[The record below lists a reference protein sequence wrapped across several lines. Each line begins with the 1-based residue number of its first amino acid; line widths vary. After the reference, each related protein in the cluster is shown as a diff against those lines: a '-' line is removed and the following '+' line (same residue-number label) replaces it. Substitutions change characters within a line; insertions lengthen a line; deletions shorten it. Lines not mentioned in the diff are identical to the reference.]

1 MRYQHFDQLPALVTE
16 RFVSARPH
24 PRFPLTIY
32 NYTSKVASLKL
43 SEWSEA
49 LQDCRGLILREDG
62 HIVGRPFR
70 KFWNYEQVLD
80 SIPANEPFTIW
91 EKLDGSLGVIAN
103 YEGNLIVAT
112 RGSFES
118 DQAQWAAEW
127 LRSRLSDWLPPSGE
141 THLVEIVYPQNRIVV
156 DYGAREELVLL
167 DVLDSDGMHCED
179 RFRTA
184 PFRRAAQ
191 IDAVDLEALMTQ
203 PDQGQEGF
211 VVKWR
216 SGFMA
221 KLKFDE
227 YKRLHWLLTQCNT
240 RTIWERL
247 RAGSGTQELLDRV
260 PADFAEWVTA
270 QIAVLREQF
279 ETISVASRSAFH
291 AAAGRFESRKDFAMW
306 AKEQPNPALLF
317 SLLDG
322 KSIDD
327 NVWRLIEPKWVTAF
341 KKDTEG

>member
-1 MRYQHFDQLPALVTE
+1 VRYQHFDQLPALVAD

-24 PRFPLTIY
+24 PRFPLRIY
-32 NYTSKVASLKL
+32 NYTSKCAALKP
-43 SEWSEA
+43 SEWSDA
-49 LQDCRGLILREDG
+49 LQDCRGLILSEDG
-62 HIVGRPFR
+62 LIVGRPFR

-80 SIPANEPFTIW
+80 SIPAGEPFTIW

-103 YEGNLIVAT
+103 YGGNLIVAT

-127 LRSRLSDWLPPSGE
+127 LRSRFPGWLPPLGE

-167 DVLDSDGMHCED
+167 DVLGSGGAHCEEG
-179 RFRTA
+179 FRIA
-184 PFRRAAQ
+184 PLRRAAQ
-191 IDAVDLEALMTQ
+191 IDAVDIGSLLAQ
-203 PDQGQEGF
+203 PDRGREGF

-216 SGFMA
+216 GGFMA

-227 YKRLHWLLTQCNT
+227 YKRLHWLLTQCST
-240 RTIWERL
+240 RAIWERL
-247 RAGSGTQELLDRV
+247 RAGSGIQELLDRV

-270 QIAVLREQF
+270 EIAALREQF
-279 ETISVASRSAFH
+279 ESIATAARTAFNTTP
-291 AAAGRFESRKDFAMW
+291 GRFESRKDFAMW
-306 AKEQPNPALLF
+306 AKEQPNPGLLF

-327 NVWRLIEPKWVTAF
+327 TVWRLIEPKWAASY
-341 KKDTEG
+341 KKETE

>member
-1 MRYQHFDQLPALVTE
+1 MKYEHFDQLTALVAE
-16 RFVSARPH
+16 RFVSARRH

-32 NYTSKVASLKL
+32 NYTSKCASLKP
-43 SEWSEA
+43 SEWSEG
-49 LQDCRGLILREDG
+49 LQDCRGLILTEDG
-62 HIVGRPFR
+62 QIVGRPFR

-80 SIPANEPFTIW
+80 SIPASEPFTIW

-103 YEGNLIVAT
+103 YDGDLIVAT

-127 LRSRLSDWLPPSGE
+127 LRSQLPGWLPPLGE
-141 THLVEIVYPQNRIVV
+141 THLVEIIYPQNRIVV

-167 DVLDSDGMHCED
+167 DVLSSAGTHCED
-179 RFRTA
+179 RFKVA

-191 IDAVDLEALMTQ
+191 IDAVDLNDLMTR
-203 PDQGQEGF
+203 PDGGQEGF

-227 YKRLHWLLTQCNT
+227 YKRLHWLLTQCST

-247 RAGSGTQELLDRV
+247 RAGSGIQELLERV
-260 PADFAEWVTA
+260 PADFAEWVNA
-270 QIAVLREQF
+270 QIAGLRDQF
-279 ETISVASRSAFH
+279 ESISNATRTAFNTTP
-291 AAAGRFESRKDFAMW
+291 GRFESRKDFAMW

-327 NVWRLIEPKWVTAF
+327 NVWRLIEPKWATSY
-341 KKDTEG
+341 KRETEE